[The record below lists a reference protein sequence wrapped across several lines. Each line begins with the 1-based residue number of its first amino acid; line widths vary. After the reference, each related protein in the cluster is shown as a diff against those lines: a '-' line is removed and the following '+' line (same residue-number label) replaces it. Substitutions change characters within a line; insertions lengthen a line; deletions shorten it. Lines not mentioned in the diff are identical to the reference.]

1 MSFVQ
6 IKTNTCEKRIEMKDI
21 EKKNQIDMT
30 TGSILGK
37 QIRFIIPL
45 ICTGVLQL
53 LYNAVDVIVVGR
65 FAGTTALSAVG
76 STGSLTN
83 LIINVFIG
91 LSVGINVVTAMYY
104 GKKDDKNM
112 EKTIHTAISLAI
124 VGGIILAIFS
134 FFATP
139 RLLKLMST
147 PDDVIDQAI
156 LYMRIIFMG
165 MPFNLV
171 YNFSAAILRAVGDS
185 KRPLRYLGLSG
196 IVNVLLNLVLVI
208 VFHLDVAGVA
218 LATITAQG
226 LSVLLITRH
235 LRKSEGALK
244 LTWKHLRIHKKQA
257 LQILRIGVPSGIQS
271 SCFSLSNVLLQSS
284 INGFGAIAMAGNAA
298 SSSLEGFLY
307 ITTNCVQQ
315 SAITFVG
322 QNRGA
327 KQYDRVRK
335 NLFYASGLVVF
346 IALSVSLVFHVLD
359 TELIGLYTS
368 DVDAIAIGVQR
379 LAMYST
385 WYFFFGLMD
394 ATSGMLRGMG
404 YSVGPMIISLL
415 GICGFRIFW
424 IFGVFAAYP
433 SLQVLYYSYPI
444 SWCLT
449 WSALI
454 VYYRIVTKKEFAN
467 IVTSGRQ

>member
-1 MSFVQ
+1 
-6 IKTNTCEKRIEMKDI
+6 MKVT
-21 EKKNQIDMT
+21 EKKNEIDMT

-45 ICTGVLQL
+45 ICTGMLQL

-91 LSVGINVVTAMYY
+91 LAGGINVVTSMYY
-104 GKKDDKNM
+104 GQKDTENIQ
-112 EKTIHTAISLAI
+112 KTIHTAISLAMI
-124 VGGIILAIFS
+124 GGVVLAVFC
-134 FFATP
+134 FFAAP
-139 RLLKLMST
+139 SLLRAMST

-156 LYMRIIFMG
+156 LYMRIIFLG

-171 YNFSAAILRAVGDS
+171 YNFSAAILRAVGDA
-185 KRPLRYLGLSG
+185 KRPLRYLGISG
-196 IVNVLLNLVLVI
+196 IVNVVLNLIFVI
-208 VFHLDVAGVA
+208 VFHLDVVGVA
-218 LATITAQG
+218 LATIIAQAMSMT
-226 LSVLLITRH
+226 LVLRYLMKSKESIH
-235 LRKSEGALK
+235 FDWRKLYV
-244 LTWKHLRIHKKQA
+244 HKQQA
-257 LQILRIGVPSGIQS
+257 LQIIRIGVPSGIQS

-284 INGFGAIAMAGNAA
+284 INGFGSIAMAGNAA

-335 NLFYASGLVVF
+335 NLYYGSGLVVL
-346 IALSVSLVFHVLD
+346 IALSVALVFRLFG

-368 DVDAIAIGVQR
+368 DAEAIAIGVQR
-379 LAMYST
+379 LAIYSS

-394 ATSGMLRGMG
+394 VTSGMLRGMG
-404 YSVGPMIISLL
+404 YSMGPMIISLL
-415 GICGFRIFW
+415 GVCGFRMVW
-424 IFGVFAAYP
+424 LFGVFPAF
-433 SLQVLYYSYPI
+433 STLQVLYLSYPI
-444 SWCLT
+444 SWFLT

-454 VYYRIVTKKEFAN
+454 VYYKVVTKKEF
-467 IVTSGRQ
+467 VGQ

>member
-1 MSFVQ
+1 
-6 IKTNTCEKRIEMKDI
+6 MKDSG
-21 EKKNQIDMT
+21 KKNEIDMT

-37 QIRFIIPL
+37 QIFFIIPL
-45 ICTGVLQL
+45 ICTGMLQL

-104 GKKDDKNM
+104 GQKDENNM
-112 EKTIHTAISLAI
+112 QKTIHTAITLAI
-124 VGGIILAIFS
+124 VTGVALAIFS
-134 FFATP
+134 FLAAP
-139 RLLKLMST
+139 GLLRLMST

-156 LYMRIIFMG
+156 LYMRIIFLG

-171 YNFSAAILRAVGDS
+171 YNFSAAILRAVGDT
-185 KRPLRYLGLSG
+185 KRPLRYLGFSG
-196 IVNVLLNLVLVI
+196 IVNVLLNLLFVI
-208 VFHLDVAGVA
+208 VFHMDVAGVA
-218 LATITAQG
+218 LATIIAQG
-226 LSVLLITRH
+226 MSMVLITRC
-235 LRKSEGALK
+235 LMKSEGALK
-244 LTWKHLRIHKKQA
+244 LTWKKLRVHKKQA
-257 LQILRIGVPSGIQS
+257 LQIIRIGVPSGIQS

-284 INGFGAIAMAGNAA
+284 INGFGSIAMAGNAA

-322 QNRGA
+322 QNKGA
-327 KQYDRVRK
+327 GHYNRVRK
-335 NLFYASGLVVF
+335 NLFYGSGLVVL
-346 IALSVSLVFHVLD
+346 IALSVSCVFHIFG

-368 DVDAIAIGVQR
+368 DAEAIAIGVQR

-385 WYFFFGLMD
+385 CYFFFGLMD
-394 ATSGMLRGMG
+394 VTSGMLRGMG
-404 YSVGPMIISLL
+404 YSVGPMIIALL
-415 GICGFRIFW
+415 GVCGFRIVW
-424 IFGVFAAYP
+424 IFGVFAAYQ
-433 SLQVLYYSYPI
+433 SLQVLYLSYPI
-444 SWCLT
+444 SWFIT

-454 VYYRIVTKKEFAN
+454 LYYKIVTKKEFA
-467 IVTSGRQ
+467 IH

>member
-1 MSFVQ
+1 MVLKYVE
-6 IKTNTCEKRIEMKDI
+6 IYGKGKGMRNL
-21 EKKNQIDMT
+21 EKKNEIDMT

-45 ICTGVLQL
+45 MCTGMLQL

-104 GKKDDKNM
+104 GQKDNENM
-112 EKTIHTAISLAI
+112 KKTIHTAISLAI
-124 VGGIILAIFS
+124 IGGLILAVFS
-134 FFATP
+134 FLAAP
-139 RLLKLMST
+139 SLLRAMST
-147 PDDVIDQAI
+147 PDDVIDQAV
-156 LYMRIIFMG
+156 LYMRIIFIG

-171 YNFSAAILRAVGDS
+171 YNFSAAILRAVGDT
-185 KRPLRYLGLSG
+185 KRPLRYLGVSG
-196 IVNVLLNLVLVI
+196 IVNVLLNLMFVI
-208 VFHLDVAGVA
+208 IFHLDVAGVA
-218 LATITAQG
+218 LATIIAQAM
-226 LSVLLITRH
+226 SMTLI
-235 LRKSEGALK
+235 LRYLMKSEGP
-244 LTWKHLRIHKKQA
+244 LRFNWRDLYVHKKQA
-257 LQILRIGVPSGIQS
+257 HQIIRIGVPSGIQS

-284 INGFGAIAMAGNAA
+284 INGFGSIAMAGNAA

-335 NLFYASGLVVF
+335 NLYYGSALVVL
-346 IALSVSLVFHVLD
+346 IALSVGLFFRVFD

-368 DVDAIAIGVQR
+368 DAEAIAIGIQR
-379 LAMYST
+379 ITMYGT
-385 WYFFFGLMD
+385 FYFFFGLMD
-394 ATSGMLRGMG
+394 VTSGMLRGMG
-404 YSVGPMIISLL
+404 YSMGPMIISLL
-415 GICGFRIFW
+415 GICGFRIVW
-424 IFGVFAAYP
+424 IFIVFPAF
-433 SLQVLYYSYPI
+433 STLQVLYLSYPI
-444 SWCLT
+444 SWLLT
-449 WSALI
+449 WSVLI
-454 VYYRIVTKKEFAN
+454 VYYKIVTKKEFACLS
-467 IVTSGRQ
+467 TK